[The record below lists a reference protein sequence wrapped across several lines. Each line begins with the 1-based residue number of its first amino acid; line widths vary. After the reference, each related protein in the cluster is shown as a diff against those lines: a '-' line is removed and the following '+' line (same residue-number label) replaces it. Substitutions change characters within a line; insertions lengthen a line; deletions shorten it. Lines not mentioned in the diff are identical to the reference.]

1 MQPTKTLKERRN
13 EQIIDCALKVFC
25 AKGYDNTTVDDI
37 AKKAGVSHGLFY
49 HYFKSKKAC
58 FESVMASHTDIL
70 TMQTVD
76 KINSELSSLKKLAI
90 ITEKIFADLVNNENS
105 AYYFYLFVNECF
117 NHRDKKRKP
126 KKDLCEGR
134 PPHPFTL
141 FEQIFSE
148 GQKQG
153 EILDKYS
160 PRECANLL
168 VSIIQGATLTY
179 IIAPKE
185 LNRNIKL
192 PKVEF
197 ITGIFKKEG
206 QQ

>member
-1 MQPTKTLKERRN
+1 MEEVKTLKERRH

-25 AKGYDNTTVDDI
+25 EKGYDNTTVDDI

-49 HYFKSKKAC
+49 HYFKSKKSV
-58 FESVMASHTDIL
+58 FESVMASHKDVL
-70 TMQTVD
+70 TMQAVE
-76 KINSELSSLKKLAI
+76 KINAESSAIKKLEI
-90 ITEKIFADLVNNENS
+90 ITQKMFSDLLNNENS

-126 KKDLCEGR
+126 KKDLREGR
-134 PPHPFTL
+134 PPHPFAL

-148 GQKQG
+148 GQKNG
-153 EILDKYS
+153 EITDKYS
-160 PRECANLL
+160 PRECADLL
-168 VSIIQGATLTY
+168 VAIIQGATLRYVIT
-179 IIAPKE
+179 PKE
-185 LNRNIKL
+185 ANRLVKL

-197 ITGIFKKEG
+197 ITEIFKKER